1 MDTGDIMITVAVTG
15 ALGRMGSLII
25 ENVGDAP
32 DMELVAAF
40 DIHDIGMP
48 VGTGAGADV
57 ATGAGDVPVSDAS
70 EIDALLASTSPDVLI
85 DFTIAD
91 AAVGNVRAAVENGVA
106 IVLGTTG
113 LEPYQEEIAG
123 IIAGNVPAVIA
134 PNFSV
139 GVNVFWKLLA
149 EAAAYIGDWD
159 IEIVEAHHRHKKD
172 APSGTAMH
180 AADVI
185 SKAIGGKELVYG
197 REGLAPRG
205 DEIGIHAIRGGDIIG
220 DHLVLFAGDGE
231 RIEIKHQAHSR
242 QAFAGGAVKAARWV
256 VDAPRGVHGMEEVL
270 GL

>member
-1 MDTGDIMITVAVTG
+1 MITVAVTG

-57 ATGAGDVPVSDAS
+57 ATGAGDVRVSDAS

-123 IIAGNVPAVIA
+123 IISENVPAVIA

-256 VDAPRGVHGMEEVL
+256 VDASKRVHGMGEVL